1 MEMSYTPE
9 EIKQINKKPL
19 RILPGAYQ
27 KMLMHV
33 LRFGSLGIPKDQWR
47 ECYGM
52 CIGKFSKDAGITV
65 TDALASTHGSD
76 IGVEFMEKNYVLM
89 AEFQDQLDKVNAE
102 IPNPADQVFIV
113 GWYHSHPGMERFLS
127 SVDVRNQIAYQTSAF
142 PFGIAIVFDNT
153 CIFQKEL
160 VSGQLDLGFR
170 IFRLDDPTSTE
181 VNIPFSDMPVERS
194 LLDKPDLIEL
204 WRNEMVMIE
213 NVQKRA
219 PIIKEYQETPSV
231 FGDFKLPTTAD
242 LKEAGTG
249 ITSAER
255 QEITILPL
263 ADLDQ
268 VFTRGMQLFIEKYQA
283 LPANQKKSFEG
294 FIEQGM
300 TPFID
305 KTVATLATGL
315 SDWTRKLREDVDK
328 RVNYGIAALDT
339 MKAAVKGI
347 QEDFLAYLKQNAD
360 SSREKSHELAKSAD
374 KVEALVKKTFTD
386 YKNDLQALFKES
398 TAAWHELVDSAGKKL
413 GQTEL
418 AAVKAELERLGGGG
432 GGGARAGSD
441 AAASKPSV
449 DNLNDVLARHVQAVN
464 AAIQEANDVRA
475 AKPAPPLLGDFKI
488 PSTAEVKGLAPFVDH
503 GDEVTA
509 DLLGMKDIAPSFKQG
524 LKEFTQF
531 YDGLSTDQRVDFQ
544 LINEKGIQPLSDK
557 VISNLVKGIN
567 QWTIYLRD
575 DVDRRINLL
584 VATANEMQR
593 TMKNIFGDYVEFLV
607 TSTDPSAKI
616 AREAAK
622 ILASV
627 ETIVI
632 SSFNNIITYVQQVM
646 ENMMGQYGGQLE
658 QQKAALDA
666 KELKN
671 ITKAIENLKK
681 GMK

>member
-9 EIKQINKKPL
+9 EIKQINKKPV

-33 LRFGSLGIPKDQWR
+33 LRFGSPGIPKDQWR

-52 CIGKFSKDAGITV
+52 VIGKFSKDIGITV
-65 TDALASTHGSD
+65 TDALPSTHGSD
-76 IGVEFMEKNYVLM
+76 IGVEFMEKNYVIM

-113 GWYHSHPGMERFLS
+113 GWFHSHPGMERFLS

-181 VNIPFSDMPVERS
+181 VNIPFSDVSFDRA
-194 LLDKPDLIEL
+194 LIDKPDLIEL
-204 WRNEMVMIE
+204 LRNEMAMIE

-283 LPANQKKSFEG
+283 LPADQKKSFEG

-347 QEDFLAYLKQNAD
+347 EEDFLAYLKQNAD

-374 KVEALVKKTFTD
+374 KVEALVKKTFSD
-386 YKNDLQALFKES
+386 YKNDLQVLFKES
-398 TAAWHELVDSAGKKL
+398 TAAWHGLVDSAGKKL

-418 AAVKAELERLGGGG
+418 AGIKAELERLGGGG
-432 GGGARAGSD
+432 AGGARAGSD

-449 DNLNDVLARHVQAVN
+449 DNLTDVLARHVQAVN
-464 AAIQEANDVRA
+464 AAVQEANDVRA

-488 PSTAEVKGLAPFVDH
+488 PSTGEVKGLAPFVDH

-509 DLLGMKDIAPSFKQG
+509 DLLAMKDIAPGFNQG
-524 LKEFTQF
+524 LAEFTRF
-531 YDGLSTDQRVDFQ
+531 YDGLSPDQRVDFQ

-567 QWTIYLRD
+567 QWTLGLRD

-584 VATANEMQR
+584 VSTANEMQR

-616 AREAAK
+616 AREATK
-622 ILASV
+622 ILASL
-627 ETIVI
+627 ETTVI

-646 ENMMGQYGGQLE
+646 ENLMGQYGNQLE

>member
-1 MEMSYTPE
+1 MSYTPE
-9 EIKQINKKPL
+9 EIKQINKKPV

-33 LRFGSLGIPKDQWR
+33 LRFGSPGIPKDQWR

-52 CIGKFSKDAGITV
+52 VIGNFSKDTGITV
-65 TDALASTHGSD
+65 TDALPSTHGSD

-89 AEFQDQLDKVNAE
+89 AEFQDQLDKLNAE
-102 IPNPADQVFIV
+102 ILNPADQVFIV

-127 SVDVRNQIAYQTSAF
+127 SVDVRNQIAYQTAAF

-160 VSGQLDLGFR
+160 VSGQLDLGFK

-181 VNIPFSDMPVERS
+181 VNIPFSDVPFDRT
-194 LLDKPDLIEL
+194 LLDKSDLVEL
-204 WRNEMVMIE
+204 WRNEMAMIE

-268 VFTRGMQLFIEKYQA
+268 VFTRGMQLFIQKYQV
-283 LPANQKKSFEG
+283 LPADQKRSFEG

-305 KTVATLATGL
+305 KTVATLVTGL
-315 SDWTRKLREDVDK
+315 NDWTRKLREDVDK

-339 MKAAVKGI
+339 IKAAVKGI
-347 QEDFLAYLKQNAD
+347 QDNFLAYLKQNAD
-360 SSREKSHELAKSAD
+360 VGRERSHELAKSAD
-374 KVEALVKKTFTD
+374 KVELLVKKAFTD
-386 YKNDLQALFKES
+386 NKNDLQALFKE
-398 TAAWHELVDSAGKKL
+398 TTLAWHELIDSASKKL

-418 AAVKAELERLGGGG
+418 AGIKAELERIGSGV
-432 GGGARAGSD
+432 GGGAKANPD
-441 AAASKPSV
+441 AAVDKPSIESI
-449 DNLNDVLARHVQAVN
+449 NDILARHVQAVN
-464 AAIQEANDVRA
+464 VAIQEANDVRA
-475 AKPAPPLLGDFKI
+475 AKPAPPLLGDFRI
-488 PSTAEVKGLAPFVDH
+488 PTTAEIKDLTPFVDH
-503 GDEVTA
+503 GGDVTA
-509 DLLGMKDIAPSFKQG
+509 DLLAMKDIALNFKQG
-524 LKEFTQF
+524 LAEFTRF
-531 YDGLSTDQRVDFQ
+531 YDGLSPDQRGDFQ

-557 VISNLVKGIN
+557 VITNLVKGIN
-567 QWTIYLRD
+567 QWTVSLRD
-575 DVDRRINLL
+575 DIDRRINLL
-584 VATANEMQR
+584 VSTANEMQR
-593 TMKNIFGDYVEFLV
+593 TMKNIFSDYVEFLV

-616 AREAAK
+616 TREASR

-627 ETIVI
+627 ETTAIA
-632 SSFNNIITYVQQVM
+632 SFNSIITYVQQVM
-646 ENMMGQYGGQLE
+646 ENLMGQYSGQLE
-658 QQKAALDA
+658 QQRAALDA

-681 GMK
+681 GIK

>member
-9 EIKQINKKPL
+9 ETKQICKKPI
-19 RILPGAYQ
+19 RIVPSAYQ

-52 CIGKFSKDAGITV
+52 CIGKFSKDTGITV

-102 IPNPADQVFIV
+102 ITNPADQVFIV

-127 SVDVRNQIAYQTSAF
+127 SVDVRNQIAYQTAAF

-181 VNIPFSDMPVERS
+181 VNIPFSDVPVERS

-204 WRNEMVMIE
+204 WHNEMAMIE

-283 LPANQKKSFEG
+283 LPADQKKSFEG

-315 SDWTRKLREDVDK
+315 ADWTRKLREDVDK
-328 RVNYGIAALDT
+328 RVNYGLTALDT
-339 MKAAVKGI
+339 MKTAVRGV
-347 QEDFLAYLKQNAD
+347 QDNFLAYLKQNAET
-360 SSREKSHELAKSAD
+360 SREKSHELAKSAD
-374 KVEALVKKTFTD
+374 KVETLVKKTFTD
-386 YKNDLQALFKES
+386 YKNDLQMLFKES
-398 TAAWHELVDSAGKKL
+398 TAAWHGLVDSAGKKL

-418 AAVKAELERLGGGG
+418 AGVKAELERLGS
-432 GGGARAGSD
+432 GGAGGTRGGSD
-441 AAASKPSV
+441 AAAGNPSV
-449 DNLNDVLARHVQAVN
+449 DSLTDILARHVQVVN
-464 AAIQEANDVRA
+464 AAVQEANDVRA

-488 PSTAEVKGLAPFVDH
+488 PSTAEVKSLAPFVDH

-509 DLLGMKDIAPSFKQG
+509 DLLAMKDIAPSFKQG

-531 YDGLSTDQRVDFQ
+531 YDGLSPDQRVDFQ

-567 QWTIYLRD
+567 QWTLGLRD

-584 VATANEMQR
+584 VSTANEMQR

-616 AREAAK
+616 VREAAK
-622 ILASV
+622 ILATV
-627 ETIVI
+627 ETIAI

-646 ENMMGQYGGQLE
+646 ENLMGQYGSQLE

>member
-1 MEMSYTPE
+1 
-9 EIKQINKKPL
+9 
-19 RILPGAYQ
+19 
-27 KMLMHV
+27 MLMHV
-33 LRFGSLGIPKDQWR
+33 LRFGSPGIPKDQWR

-52 CIGKFSKDAGITV
+52 CIGTFSKETGITV

-89 AEFQDQLDKVNAE
+89 AEFQDQLDKINAE
-102 IPNPADQVFIV
+102 IANPADQVFIV

-127 SVDVRNQIAYQTSAF
+127 SVDVRNQIAYQTAAF

-153 CIFQKEL
+153 CIFQKDL
-160 VSGQLDLGFR
+160 VTGQLDLGFR

-181 VNIPFSDMPVERS
+181 VNIPFSDVPFDRA
-194 LLDKPDLIEL
+194 LLDKPELVEL
-204 WRNEMVMIE
+204 WRNEMAMIE

-283 LPANQKKSFEG
+283 LPADQKRSFEG

-305 KTVATLATGL
+305 KTVATLVTGL
-315 SDWTRKLREDVDK
+315 NDWTRKLREDVDK

-339 MKAAVKGI
+339 MKATVKGI
-347 QEDFLAYLKQNAD
+347 QDSFLAYLKQNAD
-360 SSREKSHELAKSAD
+360 TSREKSQELAKSTD
-374 KVEALVKKTFTD
+374 KVELLVKKVFTEN
-386 YKNDLQALFKES
+386 KNDLQAIIKET
-398 TAAWHELVDSAGKKL
+398 TAAWHELINSAGKKL

-418 AAVKAELERLGGGG
+418 AAIKAELERLGS
-432 GGGARAGSD
+432 GGAGGTKSD
-441 AAASKPSV
+441 PDGAASKPSIE
-449 DNLNDVLARHVQAVN
+449 NLNDVLARHVQAVN
-464 AAIQEANDVRA
+464 AAMEEANAIRA

-488 PSTAEVKGLAPFVDH
+488 PTTVEINGLAPFVDH

-509 DLLGMKDIAPSFKQG
+509 DLLAMKDIAPSFKLG
-524 LKEFTQF
+524 LAEFTRF
-531 YDGLSTDQRVDFQ
+531 YDGLSPDQRGDFQ

-567 QWTIYLRD
+567 QWTLGLRD

-584 VATANEMQR
+584 VSTANEMQR
-593 TMKNIFGDYVEFLV
+593 TMKNIFSDYVEFLV

-616 AREAAK
+616 AREATR

-627 ETIVI
+627 EATII
-632 SSFNNIITYVQQVM
+632 SSFNNIISYVQQVM
-646 ENMMGQYGGQLE
+646 ENLMAQYSVQLE

-681 GMK
+681 GLK

>member
-1 MEMSYTPE
+1 MSYTPD
-9 EIKQINKKPL
+9 EIKQICKKPV

-33 LRFGSLGIPKDQWR
+33 LRFGSPGIPKDQWR

-52 CIGKFSKDAGITV
+52 VIGKFSKEMGITV
-65 TDALASTHGSD
+65 TDVLASTHGSD

-89 AEFQDQLDKVNAE
+89 AEFQDQLDKLNAE
-102 IPNPADQVFIV
+102 VANPADQAFIV

-127 SVDVRNQIAYQTSAF
+127 SVDVRNQIAYQTAAF

-160 VSGQLDLGFR
+160 VSGQLDLGFK
-170 IFRLDDPTSTE
+170 IYRLDDPTSTE
-181 VNIPFSDMPVERS
+181 VNIPFSEVPFDRT
-194 LLDKPDLIEL
+194 LLDKPELVEL
-204 WRNEMVMIE
+204 WRNEMAMIE

-249 ITSAER
+249 ITIAEK
-255 QEITILPL
+255 QEITVLPL

-268 VFTRGMQLFIEKYQA
+268 VFTRGMQLFIEKYDT
-283 LPANQKKSFEG
+283 LPAEQKKSFET
-294 FIEQGM
+294 FVEQGM
-300 TPFID
+300 APFID
-305 KTVATLATGL
+305 KVVAIIANGL
-315 SDWTRKLREDVDK
+315 DGWTRKLREDVDK

-339 MKAAVKGI
+339 MKVAVKDT
-347 QEDFLAYLKQNAD
+347 QDSFLAYLKQNAD
-360 SSREKSHELAKSAD
+360 ASREKSHDLARSVD
-374 KVEALVKKTFTD
+374 KVEATIRKMLNE
-386 YKNDLQALFKES
+386 YKNDLQALFKEI
-398 TAAWHELVDSAGKKL
+398 TAAWHVLIDNSSKKL
-413 GQTEL
+413 AQTEL
-418 AAVKAELERLGGGG
+418 ASIKAELERLGGGG
-432 GGGARAGSD
+432 GGGGF
-441 AAASKPSV
+441 KPEPLPATSTPGV
-449 DNLNDVLARHVQAVN
+449 ENLNDILARHVQAVN
-464 AAIQEANDVRA
+464 ALLQEANDIRA

-488 PSTAEVKGLAPFVDH
+488 PSTAEIKSLAPFVDH

-509 DLLGMKDIAPSFKQG
+509 DLLAMKDIAQGFKQG
-524 LKEFTQF
+524 LVEFTRF
-531 YDGLSTDQRVDFQ
+531 YEGLSPGQRGDFQ

-557 VISNLVKGIN
+557 VISNLVRGLN
-567 QWTIYLRD
+567 QWTIGLRD

-584 VATANEMQR
+584 VSTANEMQR
-593 TMKNIFGDYVEFLV
+593 TMKNIHGDYVEFLV

-616 AREAAK
+616 AREASK

-627 ETIVI
+627 ETVVVA
-632 SSFNNIITYVQQVM
+632 SFNNLLTYVQQVM
-646 ENMMGQYGGQLE
+646 ENLMGQYANQLD

-671 ITKAIENLKK
+671 ITKAVENLKK